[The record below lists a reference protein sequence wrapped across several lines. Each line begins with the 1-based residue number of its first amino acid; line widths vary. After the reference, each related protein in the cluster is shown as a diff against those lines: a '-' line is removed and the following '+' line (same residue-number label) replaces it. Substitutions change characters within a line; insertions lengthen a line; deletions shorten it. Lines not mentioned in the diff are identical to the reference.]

1 MSNAALCLASCQ
13 GLPTVCIAV
22 NLVLV
27 ECNDLSKLFVQGVHS
42 VCGVSNYSV
51 SVYPSPLQIPVL
63 ELEHGEGMCRLE
75 VGGGEGE
82 GRREMGNE
90 VEESHLIRCTQV
102 CTQSKHIA
110 GVCSSVR
117 PP

>member
-1 MSNAALCLASCQ
+1 MSNAALWLASCQ

-22 NLVLV
+22 NLWLV
-27 ECNDLSKLFVQGVHS
+27 ECNDLSKLFVEGVHG
-42 VCGVSNYSV
+42 VCDISNYSV

-63 ELEHGEGMCRLE
+63 ELEDGEGMCRLE
-75 VGGGEGE
+75 VGGGEG
-82 GRREMGNE
+82 GRRGVGNA

-102 CTQSKHIA
+102 CMQSKHIA
-110 GVCSSVR
+110 AVCSSVW